1 MTQSAADSLPPPK
14 DRRRLRRASSLSRG
28 QVAARLGVSR
38 KTVRSWETGRATPRA
53 RERVAYTKLLRGD
66 TTASASPSSAT
77 SPAGTGAKAE
87 SGPATDTLERPNP
100 PNPKAR
106 SKAKAKA
113 KPDRDCN
120 TVPKPQARSK
130 AKSKPSRNHIPSPN
144 PNPAPRSVLRSE
156 PRSEPQPEPTLTPT
170 QAFDTLYTFCAPTL
184 VRQAYLLTGRRDL
197 ACESVE
203 RAFQLAWQRWPEVAA
218 DPDPAGWARAAA
230 YEYATAPQHRLR
242 LRYRTPQP
250 PPATAADR
258 HLLSVLLRLPPSYRR
273 TLLLHDGLGIGL
285 PETAAE
291 TEATTRA
298 AANRLLHAREALT
311 GHFPELADPHALR
324 QRLNQL
330 AGGERLRV
338 TTKPGVVRAES
349 EHRAGLWTRA
359 AIALT
364 TVLIGST
371 GLTLLTAQD
380 HYEPPMSPVQSVLGV
395 PPPAAPGPL
404 SPHQVELRKKLKAQ
418 SMGGPARLTP
428 EAR

>member
-28 QVAARLGVSR
+28 QVAARLGVTR

-66 TTASASPSSAT
+66 TTASASPSSTPSSAAA
-77 SPAGTGAKAE
+77 PAGTRAKAE
-87 SGPATDTLERPNP
+87 SGSATDTLERPNP
-100 PNPKAR
+100 PNPNPPNP
-106 SKAKAKA
+106 KAKSSPKP
-113 KPDRDCN
+113 KPDRN
-120 TVPKPQARSK
+120 SNPIPKPQARSK
-130 AKSKPSRNHIPSPN
+130 AKSKSKPNRNHIPSPN
-144 PNPAPRSVLRSE
+144 PDPAPQ
-156 PRSEPQPEPTLTPT
+156 PDPEPTLTPT
-170 QAFDTLYTFCAPTL
+170 QAFDALYTFCAPTL

-242 LRYRTPQP
+242 LRYRHPQP
-250 PPATAADR
+250 PPATPADR
-258 HLLSVLLRLPPSYRR
+258 HLLSVLLRLPAPYRR
-273 TLLLHDGLGIGL
+273 TLLLHDGLGVGL

-338 TTKPGVVRAES
+338 TTKPGVVRADS

-364 TVLIGST
+364 AVLIGST

-380 HYEPPMSPVQSVLGV
+380 HYEPPMSPVQSVHGV

-418 SMGGPARLTP
+418 SMSGPGRLTP